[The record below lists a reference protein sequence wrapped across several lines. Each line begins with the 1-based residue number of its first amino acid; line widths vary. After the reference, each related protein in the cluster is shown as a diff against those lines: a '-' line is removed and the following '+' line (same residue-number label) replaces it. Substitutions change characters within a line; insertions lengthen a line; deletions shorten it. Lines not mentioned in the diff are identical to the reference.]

1 MLADVATIES
11 RRPCR
16 VGFVGSGRIA
26 REHAK
31 AFRDIPG
38 VYLVGVAS
46 RTATNARTFAEEFGI
61 PIVSANVKDLY
72 HSAAPDLVVVTVN
85 EVAIAEITHQC
96 IEYPWTILIEKPPG
110 LDLIE
115 ADGIEQHARSAGRK
129 VYVGMNRWS
138 YSVTQHV
145 HRALGQR
152 DGIRFVHVQ
161 DQEDPIAA
169 ARAGKPER
177 SVAHWMFANS
187 IHLIDYFRIFTRG
200 DPAQVQILQPWQRD
214 RPCVVLAQIEFS
226 SGDLGL
232 YQAVW
237 NGPGPWA
244 VSVTVPGERWE
255 LRPLEQGV
263 YQRLGDKP
271 VSLEVHPWDH
281 LFKPGFRYQAEQAV
295 RAVLREDSKLPMIHD
310 LLPTMRL
317 IQAIYC
323 PD

>member
-138 YSVTQHV
+138 YSVTQQV
-145 HRALGQR
+145 HQDLCQR

-169 ARAGKPER
+169 ARAGKPAR
-177 SVAHWMFANS
+177 SVANWMFANS
-187 IHLIDYFRIFTRG
+187 IHLIDYFRIFARG
-200 DPAQVQILQPWQRD
+200 DLAKIHVIQPWERD
-214 RPCVVLAQIEFS
+214 RPCVVLARLEFT
-226 SGDLGL
+226 SGDFGL
-232 YQAVW
+232 YQALW
-237 NGPGPWA
+237 NSPGPWA
-244 VSVTVPGERWE
+244 VSVTTPGERWE
-255 LRPLEQGV
+255 MRPLEQGV
-263 YQRLGDKP
+263 YQKLGDKP
-271 VSLEVHPWDH
+271 VPIDVHPWDH
-281 LFKPGFRYQAEQAV
+281 LFKPGFRYQAKQAV
-295 RAVLREDSKLPMIHD
+295 AGSMGLSST
-310 LLPTMRL
+310 LPTISQILQTVRL
-317 IQAIYC
+317 ISQIYHQ
-323 PD
+323 